1 MFRSV
6 FNILNPLQVV
16 PYVLFEPF
24 VQVGFGNV
32 LYGRAVLQIK
42 PSLVFD
48 LKAEISGP
56 YKLVLDLSL
65 KIPISF
71 KFTCGYDINV
81 LKLIHLHKEYDL
93 GPFEIATLNFKLAS
107 VRLRSSHNAEIRSLG
122 DFRALNSADESSP
135 ITDESVSVPPCLF
148 GTKNETFPWQA
159 ALSNATLSSR
169 TKLWQLAS
177 AALVDTCEFKT
188 GDVDSEA
195 WIFTAPVTGYYVVRA
210 TVDAISPES
219 LSNRWNAFARISDK
233 TGFCGNFAF
242 CASLSAENR
251 LWMGEVYMTVGASI
265 SLSWSS
271 GSAGSD
277 AIITTTFSLDLEPL
291 VYVNSVTGNN
301 NFDGSR
307 RNPVETLER
316 GLEVLAT
323 KIGPNVKTATIIL
336 MPTLKKNLQFPSN
349 R

>member
-1 MFRSV
+1 V
-6 FNILNPLQVV
+6 
-16 PYVLFEPF
+16 E
-24 VQVGFGNV
+24 VGFGPGTDK
-32 LYGRAVLQIK
+32 LHHKLIYGRAVLQIK
-42 PSLVFD
+42 PFLVLD
-48 LKAEISGP
+48 VKAELSGP
-56 YKLVLDLSL
+56 DKLVLDLSL
-65 KIPISF
+65 KMPITY
-71 KFTCGYDINV
+71 KFTFGYNIP
-81 LKLIHLHKEYDL
+81 LLIKTFSGSTDTRTST
-93 GPFEIATLNFKLAS
+93 IATYDFKLTS

-148 GTKNETFPWQA
+148 GTKNVTIPWQA

-177 AALVDTCEFKT
+177 ASLVDTCEFKT

-316 GLEVLAT
+316 GLDLLAT